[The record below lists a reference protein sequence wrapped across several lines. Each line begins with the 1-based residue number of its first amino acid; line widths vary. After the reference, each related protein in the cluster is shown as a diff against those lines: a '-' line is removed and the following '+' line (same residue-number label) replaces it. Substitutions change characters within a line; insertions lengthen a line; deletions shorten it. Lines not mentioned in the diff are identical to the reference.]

1 MKTHPILLVFSLL
14 VMLVSCDNRTLNTSK
29 AASAITVY
37 LEEKPIYESAYLTVG
52 ETKLRTKKD
61 HELIDQYKLLEAE
74 GYITFTSESSKKRWL
89 SKDSIWNATLK
100 LTEKA
105 HPYVIEQKNN
115 KIKIKTIEYKV
126 DTENGLQIDSKGK
139 KSALVTAMLQ
149 KKATPFSFLKPDKN
163 PHTEFI
169 TKKFRMKFSDENGW
183 KIIN

>member
-1 MKTHPILLVFSLL
+1 MKTHPILLVFSFI
-14 VMLVSCDNRTLNTSK
+14 VMLTGCDNRTLNTSK
-29 AASAITVY
+29 ATSAIATY
-37 LEEKPIYESAYLTVG
+37 LEEKPIYESAYFTVG

-61 HELIDQYKLLEAE
+61 RVLIEQYKQLEAD
-74 GYITFTSESSKKRWL
+74 GYIVFTDKSSKKRWL
-89 SKDSIWNATLK
+89 SKDSVWNVTLK

-105 HPYVIEQKNN
+105 HPYVIKQKNN

-126 DTENGLQIDSKGK
+126 NTENGLQIENKGK

-149 KKATPFSFLKPDKN
+149 KNATPFLFLKPDKN

-169 TKKFRMKFSDENGW
+169 TKKFRMKFSNENGW